1 MESNNKITDIK
12 NIIKN
17 ENEYIDF
24 WLHDPSI
31 LFNSKY
37 IYDLWPKEN
46 MSRTQ
51 KFNAIS
57 RLIIFLT
64 LLGLFISREYKILF
78 TSLITLSCIIFLY
91 YYLNK
96 NDKFKE
102 NFSDENMYEKYKH
115 NFTNPNQNNPMMNV
129 MLPEI
134 QDNPDRKEAAPSYNK
149 SVEKLIN
156 KNIQDVVKKNF
167 NDEKID
173 ERLFNDLGDKI
184 QFESSMRQFF
194 TNPNTSIP
202 NNQKDFAEFCYGNM
216 ASCKDGDINQCSKN
230 LPRHINY

>member
-96 NDKFKE
+96 NDKVKE
-102 NFSDENMYEKYKH
+102 SFSDENMYEKYKH

-149 SVEKLIN
+149 SVENLIN